1 MLQCPYSNYCSSL
14 YRENKNSSYLRFFH
28 ASPNSPAVDIYLNNK
43 LVVRRLPYKG
53 FSTYLKTDPGRY
65 NIKVFPANKRDYT
78 VINTNITVP
87 ERVIMTN
94 AIIGSLPNISLFPIS
109 EPVFPRTQ
117 SKVYI
122 RFIHLSQNAPK
133 VDVIVP
139 GKGKI
144 FSNVG
149 FKEKTDYITLNA
161 GNYIFDV
168 NISGTDKRVLHVP
181 NIKLFP
187 NKIYTIYAVG
197 LVGSSPPLQVVIPL
211 DGNSYIE
218 V

>member
-1 MLQCPYSNYCSSL
+1 MFQCPYSDYCSSL
-14 YRENKNSSYLRFFH
+14 YRENKNSSYLRIFH

-43 LVVRRLPYKG
+43 LAVRWLPYKG
-53 FSTYLKTDPGRY
+53 FSNYLKIAPGRY
-65 NIKVFPANKRDYT
+65 NIKVFPASKRDSA

-94 AIIGSLPNISLFPIS
+94 AVIGSLPNISLFPIS

-117 SKVYI
+117 NKVYI

-139 GKGKI
+139 GKGKV
-144 FSNVG
+144 FSGVG
-149 FKEKTDYITLNA
+149 YKEKTDYITLNA
-161 GNYIFDV
+161 GIYTFDV
-168 NISGTDKRVLHVP
+168 NVSGTDKRVLHVP
-181 NIKLFP
+181 NIKLFA

-197 LVGSSPPLQVVIPL
+197 LVGATPPLQVVIPL